1 MSHRGACG
9 ICLVA
14 AAALLVSCG
23 RQESAAPPPAQS
35 FPSSE
40 ATNATTVFLTGA
52 AVTTRIKSERVISYA
67 EQDSAWGFGLLVDF
81 FDEQGKHTST
91 LRADSALVRE
101 KARFLEV
108 FGRVKIT
115 TDERQTLD
123 TDHLSWNDAKR
134 TISTDG
140 YVVITK
146 DDDVMRGYGFE
157 SDPELTHIRLRR
169 QVTGRLTNTEKLRD
183 TT

>member
-1 MSHRGACG
+1 MTRRGDNG
-9 ICLVA
+9 ILCLTV
-14 AAALLVSCG
+14 AALLVSCG
-23 RQESAAPPPAQS
+23 RHEPAVPPAAQS

-40 ATNATTVFLTGA
+40 ATNATTVFLTGPV
-52 AVTTRIKSERVISYA
+52 VTTRITSGKIVSYA
-67 EQDSAWGFGLLVDF
+67 EQDSAWGYSLSVDF
-81 FDEQGKHTST
+81 YDEQGKHTSI
-91 LRADSALVRE
+91 LVADSALVRE

-108 FGRVKIT
+108 FGDVKIT
-115 TDERQTLD
+115 TDDGRTLE
-123 TDHLSWNDAKR
+123 TDRLAWNDNKR

-146 DDDVMRGYGFE
+146 GSDVMRGYGFE

-169 QVTGRLTNTEKLRD
+169 QVTGRLTNMEKLRD